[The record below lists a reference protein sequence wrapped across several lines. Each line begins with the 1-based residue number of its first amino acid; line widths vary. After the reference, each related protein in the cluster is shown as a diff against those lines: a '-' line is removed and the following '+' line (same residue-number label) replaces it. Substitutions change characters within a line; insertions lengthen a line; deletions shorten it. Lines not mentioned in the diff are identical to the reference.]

1 MRFWSLRKRYKQL
14 KRDIKFKKSAR
25 FLNTSLR
32 DLSFFENHS
41 FNFSEEPEP
50 EVSIIIPVHNQL
62 LYTLNCLCA
71 ISECNDNVSK
81 EIILVNDCS
90 TDNTQNVI
98 SQIKGILLI
107 NNTENLGFLKSA
119 NTAIRQAKGSYIYLL
134 NNDTKV
140 HNNYLTSLLSVF
152 QTQSNVGAVGSKLI
166 FGNNSLQEAGCLV
179 FKNKVIV
186 NRGATQ
192 SIDAPQFNFLRTV
205 DYVSGCSLLFKRQDS
220 KGNLNLF
227 DEVYAPAYYE
237 ENDLCMRLKHRQGLD
252 TYYQPQSEVIHYENV
267 SYQKHH
273 SNKHNL
279 IKKNSVIFYEK
290 WQNFLE
296 NIWKEGDDFYRINDD
311 AQYDKCILVAEEYMP
326 KFDQDSGSNRFT
338 EIIKILVNNNH
349 KIYLLIKNEFSA
361 DDTDY
366 IKKFQDLG
374 VEVIREYLTPERKII
389 RKAKQLQ
396 QIKNSVDYIWIFRP
410 EGYEYYNEFI
420 KPIGFRAKIIYDMV
434 DLHYLR
440 FSREK
445 AYFFKNKATLKREKE
460 VCELERKAFLRA
472 DAIVAIS
479 DHEKEILAIEKIS
492 TEKIF
497 IVSNIHSLKK
507 NLRQKSFHDREGLIF
522 IGSFLH
528 KPNVDSV
535 LYLHDEIMPLVW
547 KQNPDI
553 KVYIVGGNAPEEITT
568 LDSERFRILGYQK
581 EIDNLFTSAKAMV
594 APLRYGAGVKGKI
607 GQALEYQ
614 LPVIS
619 TKIGVE
625 GMKLTPNI
633 HALVAEISDPEAFA
647 NYILDI
653 YSNEKK
659 WIELYEGSKDGLQ
672 YFSTENQEKN
682 IKNLLEYLDN

>member
-1 MRFWSLRKRYKQL
+1 LRKRYKQL

-25 FLNTSLR
+25 FLNSSLR
-32 DLSFFENHS
+32 DLSFFENYS
-41 FNFSEEPEP
+41 FNFKEDPDP
-50 EVSIIIPVHNQL
+50 EVSIIIPVYNQL
-62 LYTLNCLCA
+62 RYTLNCLYS

-90 TDNTQNVI
+90 TDNTRNII
-98 SQIKGILLI
+98 SQIKGITLI
-107 NNTENLGFLKSA
+107 NNSENLGFLKSA
-119 NTAIRQAKGSYIYLL
+119 NTAIRKARGSYVYLL

-140 HNNYLTSLLSVF
+140 QENYLTSLLSVF
-152 QTQSNVGAVGSKLI
+152 RSQLNVGAVGSKLI
-166 FGNNSLQEAGCLV
+166 FENSTLQEAGCLV

-186 NRGATQ
+186 NRGASQ

-205 DYVSGCSLLFKRQDS
+205 DYVSGCSLLFKRQDAN
-220 KGNLNLF
+220 GDLNLF
-227 DEVYAPAYYE
+227 DEMYAPAYYE
-237 ENDLCMRLKHRQGLD
+237 ENDLCMRLKHLQGLD
-252 TYYQPQSEVIHYENV
+252 TYYQPQSEVIHYENI
-267 SYQKHH
+267 SYQKHALD
-273 SNKHNL
+273 KHDL
-279 IKKNSVIFYEK
+279 IRKNSLFFGERWHNYLK
-290 WQNFLE
+290 

-311 AQYDKCILVAEEYMP
+311 AQYDKCILVAEEYIP

-338 EIIKILVNNNH
+338 EIIKILVSNNH

-361 DDTDY
+361 DDADY
-366 IKKFQDLG
+366 VKKFQDLG
-374 VEVIREYLTPERKII
+374 VEVLREYLTPQRKII
-389 RKAKQLQ
+389 RKAQQLE

-410 EGYEYYNEFI
+410 EGYEYYNEVI

-445 AYFFKNKATLKREKE
+445 AFFLKNKATLKREKE

-472 DAIVAIS
+472 DAIIAIS
-479 DHEKEILAIEKIS
+479 DHEKEILAREKIS

-535 LYLHDEIMPLVW
+535 LYLHNEIMPLVW

-553 KVYIVGGNAPEEITT
+553 KVYIVGGNAPKEITA

-581 EIDNLFTSAKAMV
+581 EIDNLFTTAKAMV

-619 TKIGVE
+619 TTIGVE

-633 HALVAEISDPEAFA
+633 HALVAEISDPETFA
-647 NYILDI
+647 KYILDI
-653 YSNEKK
+653 YSNEKR
-659 WIELYEGSKDGLQ
+659 WTELYEGSKNGLQ

-682 IKNLLEYLDN
+682 IKNLLDYLNN